1 MSRTLK
7 QADIWLI
14 LAITAGALVAGQF
27 MGDYWRYVLAIG
39 LAQSIFG
46 LSIGVVYGQAGMLS
60 VAQVSIG
67 AIGAW
72 SVAALA
78 NINGTLPVPLALFVG
93 ALLSVV
99 FGLVCALPAL
109 RLRSINLAVVT
120 LGIVLAVYT
129 VGKAG
134 QVPGSQ
140 LTLFVEVPPSWGE
153 GYLGLYRACWISFT
167 VFAIATVL
175 LRRTR
180 TGLSWLAIARSER
193 AAASLGVSVLWAKLT
208 AFAVAAAI
216 AGWAGG
222 MLVLAFG
229 VADSANFEPVQVL
242 TLFVVGV
249 MMGAGLWEGA
259 LALGLFNAVSSALLR
274 KYGLSPD
281 IGAFLFAIG
290 AVQILAMESG
300 GFSYDL
306 RWLLRTIW
314 ARVRPSSTDKATL
327 PLLRLEDAPAL
338 VPHKPEIALKVNR
351 LTIRYGALIA
361 VSNVSFEVHKGE
373 IVGLIGPNGA
383 GKSTL
388 VDAVTGFIGRYEGS
402 VEVAGRSIDGLPAHR
417 RADVARR
424 TFQTERT
431 IAELSPSDFLRLAA
445 AGRADEAGID
455 EILEFVGCP
464 ANASAV
470 GSLDVR
476 LRRLLTIGGCLIR
489 RPAVVLIDEPA
500 AGLTVEE
507 SGDLSVRIRA
517 IPHRFDCGVLLI
529 EHDMEL
535 VRNVCD
541 NLVVLDFG
549 QMIAKGP
556 TAKVMNDPRVMA
568 AYLGLDIP
576 DEVGAQDA
584 AKSSVER
591 RANQWAVG

>member
-1 MSRTLK
+1 MSGLRS
-7 QADIWLI
+7 ASSPDIWII
-14 LAITAGALVAGQF
+14 LAITAIALVGGQF

-67 AIGAW
+67 AVGAW
-72 SVAALA
+72 SVAALSNA
-78 NINGTLPVPLALFVG
+78 NGNLPVPLALVVG
-93 ALLSVV
+93 ALLSVA
-99 FGLVCALPAL
+99 FGLICALPAL

-120 LGIVLAVYT
+120 LGVVLAIYT

-140 LTLFVEVPPSWGE
+140 LTLFVEVPPYWGE
-153 GYLGLYRACWISFT
+153 GYLGLYRASWISFT
-167 VFAIATVL
+167 MFAIITVL
-175 LRRTR
+175 IRRTR

-259 LALGLFNAVSSALLR
+259 LALGLFNAVSAALLR
-274 KYGLSPD
+274 KYNLSPD

-306 RWLLRTIW
+306 RWLLRKIW
-314 ARVRPSSTDKATL
+314 SKLRPQTTEKMVL
-327 PLLRLEDAPAL
+327 PLLRLTEAAARLPSKQD
-338 VPHKPEIALKVNR
+338 VALKIDR
-351 LTIRYGALIA
+351 MTIRYGALVA
-361 VSNVSFEVHKGE
+361 VSNVSFEVRMGE

-402 VEVAGRSIDGLPAHR
+402 VEAGGRSIDGLPAYR
-417 RADVARR
+417 RADVVRR

-431 IAELSPSDFLRLAA
+431 IAELRPRDFLRLAA
-445 AGRADEAGID
+445 AGRASEAEID
-455 EILEFVGCP
+455 QILDFVGCRSD
-464 ANASAV
+464 AGEI

-489 RPAVVLIDEPA
+489 RPTAILIDEPA
-500 AGLTVEE
+500 AGLTVDE
-507 SGDLSVRIRA
+507 SGDLSVRIRE

-556 TAKVMNDPRVMA
+556 TEKVLNDPRVMA
-568 AYLGLDIP
+568 AYLGLDVP
-576 DEVGAQDA
+576 DEDA
-584 AKSSVER
+584 AKSSAER
-591 RANQWAVG
+591 RSSQWAVG